1 MRKYSVPG
9 QDVQGWGMRGEES
22 GPPSGKQI
30 RAALRRLPCDPG
42 LAGALHLALP
52 VGEVPSIAV
61 RHTGQGFTYRGQL
74 VRPRQDY
81 ADLAAEVARA
91 GHMPSDCYLDLSGA
105 PSGWA
110 KVLRT
115 GTKKVMFGAQ
125 LLFGAPRILL
135 EPSLG
140 EAVGIAILETWLD
153 GSILALPS
161 IVTVGT
167 ERVLVAGTRDSWVV
181 FSAPAAT
188 ASL

>member
-1 MRKYSVPG
+1 MPG
-9 QDVQGWGMRGEES
+9 KES
-22 GPPSGKQI
+22 SPPSGKQI
-30 RAALRRLPCDPG
+30 RAALRRLPRDPG

-61 RHTGQGFTYRGQL
+61 RHTGRGLTYRGQL
-74 VRPRQDY
+74 VPPRPDY

-91 GHMPSDCYLDLSGA
+91 GHMPSDCYLDLSEE
-105 PSGWA
+105 PDGWV

-135 EPSLG
+135 EPSLT
-140 EAVGIAILETWLD
+140 EDAGIAVLKTWLD
-153 GSILALPS
+153 GSILAPPS

-167 ERVLVAGTRDSWVV
+167 GRVLVAGTRDSWVV

-188 ASL
+188 ASH